1 MASPFDVL
9 GVDPDADDAAIKAAY
24 RERVLEAHPDHG
36 GSPEEFNAVRE
47 AYEELKAGAAA
58 GAGEIELDETDTNGS
73 DADDGAA
80 TDSAGTTS
88 AGTTGDTGGSAGGR
102 STSDGA
108 TVEYL
113 NYQALVDEGWGLDDD
128 DLFEKAADAGL
139 DPSDYGRIL
148 VKPDESL
155 LEAAENRGFAW
166 PYACRGGACTNC
178 AVAVVEGE
186 MPMPTSHVLP
196 QELIDRGI
204 RLSCI
209 SGPTTDDMKVVYNVK
224 HLPGVDELLL
234 PPSRFEK
241 ARPTD

>member
-1 MASPFDVL
+1 VASPFDVL
-9 GVDPDADDAAIKAAY
+9 GLDPDADDAAIKAAY

-36 GSPEEFNAVRE
+36 GSPEEFKAVRE
-47 AYEELKAGAAA
+47 AYEELKASA
-58 GAGEIELDETDTNGS
+58 GASPGEIELDETDTSGS
-73 DADDGAA
+73 DATGSAA
-80 TDSAGTTS
+80 TDDTDDAGAS
-88 AGTTGDTGGSAGGR
+88 GGSR
-102 STSDGA
+102 SEPSGA

-139 DPSDYGRIL
+139 DPADYGRIL

-196 QELIDRGI
+196 QELTDRGI